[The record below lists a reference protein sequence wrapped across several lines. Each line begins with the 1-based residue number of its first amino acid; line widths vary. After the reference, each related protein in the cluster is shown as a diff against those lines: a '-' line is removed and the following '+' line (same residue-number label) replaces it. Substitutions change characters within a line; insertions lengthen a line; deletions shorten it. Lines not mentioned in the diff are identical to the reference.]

1 MNSNYIH
8 YRSAAKRLSS
18 SWLRGDY
25 MDEYGNQCLVQGVLT
40 SAGISGRV
48 LPDDMAAD
56 IDAKLMKYM
65 RYRILR
71 LGMLKS
77 GHTIQDAIMAWN
89 DTGRQ
94 KTVVGALTELAD
106 EHEELWIEDER
117 VRLSFEINQH
127 AFMVKSLSSRIA
139 NAQTDIGF
147 LEKRINEHKHQGI
160 FGWLRIDPELR
171 ADRKKLG
178 QLRADLANMQ
188 RDMATEKRRI
198 DTKNLELS
206 NLPKLK

>member
-1 MNSNYIH
+1 MNSNYIY
-8 YRSAAKRLSS
+8 YRGAAKRLSH

-40 SAGISGRV
+40 SAGITGRV
-48 LPDDMAAD
+48 LPQDMVED

-77 GHTIQDAIMAWN
+77 GNTIQDAIMAWN

-94 KTVVGALTELAD
+94 KTVVGALNELAD
-106 EHEELWIEDER
+106 EHEELWIKDER
-117 VRLSFEINQH
+117 VRLTFEIDSH
-127 AFMVKSLSSRIA
+127 ASNIKSLTSRIA
-139 NAQTDIGF
+139 NVQADIEF
-147 LEKRINEHKHQGI
+147 LQKRIDGYKHQGL

-178 QLRADLANMQ
+178 QLRASLSDMQ
-188 RDMATEKRRI
+188 EDMATEKRRI
-198 DTKNLELS
+198 DTKNLQLGS
-206 NLPKLK
+206 LPKLK